1 MSFIPPDPAL
11 QNRRIFDA
19 GEGDEPSM
27 TTRLI
32 RTVAAGLCLSL
43 AMAGSGLAQKTDDPT
58 QKRIDGLEKQVR
70 QLRSIIT
77 QAKDTGQPI
86 QVRVSSDPDP
96 VLEGLQTRL
105 DDLEQA
111 GKQRNDQI
119 DTLTRDLAQARKD
132 AADAR
137 DASKALAERLDKLE
151 ARLKAIE
158 DNAAAAASAAA
169 AAAAAPPPLPP
180 PPGSARTA
188 APPSVAANT
197 PQAQDAFKKAVQLLR
212 EGEYAQASRAF
223 QSFVDSYGDSPNAP
237 EARYWLGETLSIRGL
252 YSDAAVAYIGA
263 IRGFPTTS
271 WAPDAMV
278 KLSRALVQ
286 LNKPQD
292 ACRALDDFAKR
303 YPSASPPVKARAA
316 DVRQSAMC
324 V

>member
-1 MSFIPPDPAL
+1 
-11 QNRRIFDA
+11 
-19 GEGDEPSM
+19 M
-27 TTRLI
+27 TSRLI
-32 RTVAAGLCLSL
+32 RTTAVGLCLSL
-43 AMAGSGLAQKTDDPT
+43 AMAGVSLAQKTDDPT

-86 QVRVSSDPDP
+86 QVRVSTDPDP
-96 VLEGLQTRL
+96 VLAGLQTRL

-119 DTLTRDLAQARKD
+119 DTLTRDLD
-132 AADAR
+132 AARR
-137 DASKALAERLDKLE
+137 DAAAAHDESKALAVRLDRLE
-151 ARLKAIE
+151 ARLKASE
-158 DNAAAAASAAA
+158 DSAAAAAASATAA
-169 AAAAAPPPLPP
+169 ATAPPPAAPPPGSNRATPP
-180 PPGSARTA
+180 PPALST
-188 APPSVAANT
+188 NT
-197 PQAQDAFKKAVQLLR
+197 PQAQAAFKKAVQLLR

-223 QSFVDSYGDSPNAP
+223 QSFVDTYGDSPNAP

-252 YSDAAVAYIGA
+252 YSDAAVSYIGA
-263 IRGFPTTS
+263 IRGFPQTA

-303 YPSASPPVKARAA
+303 YPSATTQVKARAA

-324 V
+324 S